1 VPDVH
6 SASQWD
12 LIKGIVD
19 IVTGESPVVTV
30 RVYELYLRASGGHRV
45 TKPVRD
51 ALDQATATAVT
62 SGLLQQIR
70 DNMTNRSVKTLYL
83 PGTPAVVL
91 RYRGDRELEHIPPT
105 EVAAAARHILN
116 QDPGI
121 NDSELKRLLLIAL
134 KRIRMTNIASAFLDD
149 CIAIARR

>member
-1 VPDVH
+1 MH

-19 IVTGESPVVTV
+19 IVTGEGPVVTV
-30 RVYELYLRASGGHRV
+30 RVYELYLRASGGRRV

-51 ALDQATATAVT
+51 ALDQATETAVDR
-62 SGLLQQIR
+62 GLLQQIR

-83 PGTPAVVL
+83 PGTPSVIP
-91 RYRGDRELEHIPPT
+91 RRRGDRELEHIPPT
-105 EVAAAARHILN
+105 EVAAVARHILN

-121 NDSELKRLLLIAL
+121 NDTELKRVLLTAFE
-134 KRIRMTNIASAFLDD
+134 RIRLTKLADDFLDD